1 MIGACIP
8 ALFCIVRLV
17 CLLHYLTHH
26 LGTVLE
32 ADLVGSS
39 HLSGGSLAH
48 AVQYLVEYI
57 NLLLA
62 QRIFK
67 RNAEL
72 ALLVRELGRV
82 NITLA
87 VVVKC
92 IDHRTISFQIQFYR
106 KRLH

>member
-26 LGTVLE
+26 LGTVIE

-57 NLLLA
+57 NQLLA

-72 ALLVRELGRV
+72 VELVRELSRV
-82 NITLA
+82 NFTLQ
-87 VVVKC
+87 K
-92 IDHRTISFQIQFYR
+92 
-106 KRLH
+106 